1 MIIVLKSKKGMTLV
15 EVMLAILILTIVILG
30 SALLYVYGLGHISLS
45 KNYRVATELAAQKL
59 EQFQADN
66 HYHIDIPDG
75 ETSEDVSLGG
85 VSFTRDTMTE
95 DLGLYKKVNVTVNW
109 TQNQRPRE
117 VSLVTLYV
125 KR

>member
-1 MIIVLKSKKGMTLV
+1 MLIALKSKKGMSLV
-15 EVMLAILILTIVILG
+15 EVMVSILILTIVILG
-30 SALLYVYGLGHISLS
+30 SAVLFVYGLGHVSLS

-59 EQFQADN
+59 EQFRADN

-75 ETSEDVSLGG
+75 ETSEDISLGG

-95 DLGLYKKVNVTVNW
+95 DLVLYKKVKVTVNW
-109 TQNQRPRE
+109 KQKNRDRD

>member
-1 MIIVLKSKKGMTLV
+1 MLVLKSKKGMTLV
-15 EVMLAILILTIVILG
+15 EVMLAILVLTIVILG

-45 KNYRVATELAAQKL
+45 RNYRMATELAAQKL
-59 EQFQADN
+59 EQLKADN

-75 ETSEDVSLGG
+75 DTSEDISFDGI
-85 VSFTRDTMTE
+85 SFTRETTTE
-95 DLGLYKKVNVTVNW
+95 DLGLYKKVEVIVNW
-109 TQNQRPRE
+109 TQNQRLRD

>member
-1 MIIVLKSKKGMTLV
+1 MLVLKSKKGVTLV

-59 EQFQADN
+59 EQLEADN
-66 HYHIDIPDG
+66 HYHIDIPAG
-75 ETSEDVSLGG
+75 ETSEDISLGG
-85 VSFTRDTMTE
+85 VAFTRDTTTE

-109 TQNQRPRE
+109 TQNQRLRD

-125 KR
+125 NR

>member
-1 MIIVLKSKKGMTLV
+1 MLIALKSKKGMSLV
-15 EVMLAILILTIVILG
+15 EVMVSILILTIVILG
-30 SALLYVYGLGHISLS
+30 SAVLFVYGLGHVSLS

-59 EQFQADN
+59 EQFRADN

-75 ETSEDVSLGG
+75 ETSEDISLGG

-95 DLGLYKKVNVTVNW
+95 DIGLYKKVKVTVNW
-109 TQNQRPRE
+109 TQKNRDRD

>member
-1 MIIVLKSKKGMTLV
+1 MLIALKSKKGMSLV
-15 EVMLAILILTIVILG
+15 EVMVSILILTIVILG
-30 SALLYVYGLGHISLS
+30 SAVLFVYGLGHVTLS

-59 EQFQADN
+59 EQFRADN

-75 ETSEDVSLGG
+75 ETSEDISLGG

-95 DLGLYKKVNVTVNW
+95 DLVLYKKVKVTVNW
-109 TQNQRPRE
+109 KQKNRDRD

>member
-1 MIIVLKSKKGMTLV
+1 MTLV

>member
-1 MIIVLKSKKGMTLV
+1 MLVLKSKKGMTLV

-59 EQFQADN
+59 EQFEADN
-66 HYHIDIPDG
+66 HYHIDIPAG
-75 ETSEDVSLGG
+75 ETTEGISLGG
-85 VSFTRDTMTE
+85 VSFTRDTTTE
-95 DLGLYKKVNVTVNW
+95 DLGLYKKVKVTINW
-109 TQNQRPRE
+109 TQNQRLRD

-125 KR
+125 NR

>member
-1 MIIVLKSKKGMTLV
+1 MLIAIKSKKGMSLV
-15 EVMLAILILTIVILG
+15 EVMVSILILTIVILG
-30 SALLYVYGLGHISLS
+30 SAVLFVYGLGHVTLS

-59 EQFQADN
+59 EQFRADN

-75 ETSEDVSLGG
+75 ETSEDISLGG

-95 DLGLYKKVNVTVNW
+95 DLVLYKKVKVTVNW
-109 TQNQRPRE
+109 KQKNRDRD

>member
-1 MIIVLKSKKGMTLV
+1 MLVLKSKKGVTLV

-45 KNYRVATELAAQKL
+45 KNYRVAAELAAQKL
-59 EQFQADN
+59 EQLEADN
-66 HYHIDIPDG
+66 HYHIDIPAG
-75 ETSEDVSLGG
+75 ETSEDISLGG
-85 VSFTRDTMTE
+85 VAFTRDTTTE

-109 TQNQRPRE
+109 TQNQRLRD

-125 KR
+125 NR

>member
-1 MIIVLKSKKGMTLV
+1 MLIAIKSKKGMSLV
-15 EVMLAILILTIVILG
+15 EVMVSILILTIVILG
-30 SALLYVYGLGHISLS
+30 SAVLFVYGLGHVTLS

-59 EQFQADN
+59 EQFRADN

-75 ETSEDVSLGG
+75 ETSEDISLGG

-95 DLGLYKKVNVTVNW
+95 DIGLYKKVKVTVNW
-109 TQNQRPRE
+109 TQKNRDRD

>member
-1 MIIVLKSKKGMTLV
+1 MLIALKSKKGMSLV
-15 EVMLAILILTIVILG
+15 EVMVSILILTIVILG
-30 SALLYVYGLGHISLS
+30 SAVLFVYGLGHVTLS

-59 EQFQADN
+59 EQFRADN

-75 ETSEDVSLGG
+75 ETSEDISLGG

-95 DLGLYKKVNVTVNW
+95 DIGLYKKVKVTVNW
-109 TQNQRPRE
+109 TQKNRDRD

>member
-1 MIIVLKSKKGMTLV
+1 MTVVLKSKKGMTLV

-30 SALLYVYGLGHISLS
+30 SAMLYVYGLGHISLS
-45 KNYRVATELAAQKL
+45 KNYRVATELAAQRL
-59 EQFQADN
+59 EQLEADN

-75 ETSEDVSLGG
+75 ETSENISLGG
-85 VSFTRDTMTE
+85 ISFIRDTTTE

>member
-1 MIIVLKSKKGMTLV
+1 MLVLKSRKGMSLV
-15 EVMLAILILTIVILG
+15 EVMLAILALTIVILG

-45 KNYRVATELAAQKL
+45 KNYRAATELAAQKL
-59 EQFQADN
+59 EQFKADN

-75 ETSEDVSLGG
+75 ETSEEVSLGG
-85 VSFTRDTMTE
+85 VSFTRDTATE
-95 DLGLYKKVNVTVNW
+95 DLGLYKKVKVTVNW
-109 TQNQRPRE
+109 TQNQRPRD

>member
-1 MIIVLKSKKGMTLV
+1 MSLV
-15 EVMLAILILTIVILG
+15 EVMLAILALTIVILG
-30 SALLYVYGLGHISLS
+30 SALLFVYGLGHISLS
-45 KNYRVATELAAQKL
+45 KNFRVATELAAQKL

-75 ETSEDVSLGG
+75 ETSEEVSLGG

-95 DLGLYKKVNVTVNW
+95 DLGLYKKVKVTVNW
-109 TQNQRPRE
+109 TQNQRPRD